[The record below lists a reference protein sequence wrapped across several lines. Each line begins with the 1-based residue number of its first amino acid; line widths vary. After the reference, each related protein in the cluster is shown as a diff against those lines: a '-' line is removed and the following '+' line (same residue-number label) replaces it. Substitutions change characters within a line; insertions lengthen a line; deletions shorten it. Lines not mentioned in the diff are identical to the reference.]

1 MLTAT
6 NGMMSALRRRMNSS
20 PGKPMSST
28 ARGVGFAVRAMDP
41 TMIPSITPTMVLRS
55 SGSAFS
61 APIHPEGDSASGSIL
76 CPSLPSLRAP
86 RASPEDDSILPWS
99 KEAPSDADTSR
110 ISTSLMLAPS
120 DVALKNYRGAVF
132 SEIVRDH
139 RRQSS
144 FSPPPPPLREA
155 PGVSGRGQRER

>member
-1 MLTAT
+1 
-6 NGMMSALRRRMNSS
+6 
-20 PGKPMSST
+20 MSST

-61 APIHPEGDSASGSIL
+61 APIHPDGDSASGSVL
-76 CPSLPSLRAP
+76 CPDASLPSLRAP

-132 SEIVRDH
+132 SEIV
-139 RRQSS
+139 
-144 FSPPPPPLREA
+144 
-155 PGVSGRGQRER
+155 

>member
-1 MLTAT
+1 
-6 NGMMSALRRRMNSS
+6 MNSS

-41 TMIPSITPTMVLRS
+41 TMIPSITPTMVFRS

-61 APIHPEGDSASGSIL
+61 APIHPDGDSASGVCIL
-76 CPSLPSLRAP
+76 CPDASLPSLRAS